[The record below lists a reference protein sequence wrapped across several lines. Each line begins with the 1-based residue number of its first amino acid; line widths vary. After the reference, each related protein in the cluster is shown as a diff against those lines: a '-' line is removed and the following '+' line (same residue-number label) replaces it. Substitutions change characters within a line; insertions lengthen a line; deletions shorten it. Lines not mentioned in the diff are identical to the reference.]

1 MANYFFT
8 TQKAVNNMKKIV
20 RAIRVDIARALFS
33 GRFLLSIILLLGWM
47 LFNSSHYLFDESLR
61 ADLSA
66 ANILH
71 YATTDSVNLALL
83 LLPIATIPY
92 SGSYNLDYD
101 SNFLNQAIGR
111 VGLRAYSF
119 SKFFVTALSSFLSAI
134 ISMVIFLFILYLLG
148 FKFLACTIDT
158 GGYTILAVKGLP
170 ILYYFV
176 RFMITGLTC
185 SLAAVF
191 SLMISAYV
199 SNSYVCLMAPLVGYY
214 LSVIL
219 LSILMDIFPAL
230 WSLLSLFNLS
240 YNFFYQLSDDFLTF
254 SITWTIVYL
263 TTLTALFGICFNW
276 RLRREYAQ

>member
-1 MANYFFT
+1 
-8 TQKAVNNMKKIV
+8 MKKIV